1 MLPKKLKLMADYQCF
16 PLWGDGDNIDPASL
30 PISDRLC
37 EDLMTWA
44 LAFDATLVMDDPLS
58 SAFPTGAD
66 ELEFK
71 REGQRLRDRLQTEL
85 GARSFVSLVV

>member
-58 SAFPTGAD
+58 SGFPTEVD

-71 REGQRLRDRLQTEL
+71 REGHRLKERLQAEL
-85 GARSFVSLVV
+85 GARSCVTSFV